1 MKALDIEVSSLGVA
15 QLYKDFLDVMV
26 IDKKDENLKNDIG
39 EIINKVIITNTIM
52 DSSDAKIDL
61 AKKILDGIL

>member
-1 MKALDIEVSSLGVA
+1 MYYYQEIKSNEFLLRNIQEDTGC
-15 QLYKDFLDVMV
+15 KDCF
-26 IDKKDENLKNDIG
+26 IDEITCH
-39 EIINKVIITNTIM
+39 IINKVIITNTIM